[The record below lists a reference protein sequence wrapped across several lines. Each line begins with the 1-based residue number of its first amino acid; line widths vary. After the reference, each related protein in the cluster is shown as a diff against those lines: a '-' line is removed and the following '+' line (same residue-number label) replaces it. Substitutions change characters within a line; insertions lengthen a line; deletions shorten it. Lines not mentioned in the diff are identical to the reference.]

1 LAGVLLAIWSAGS
14 LLGGLLYGARPPRS
28 PLLEVHTRLAVLL
41 PLACLPLLASASPI
55 SMALLVALAGAPVA
69 PLIASRNELVSAIA
83 PRGAQTEAFTWPLTA
98 LVAGLSVGVA
108 TAGLLVD
115 ASGWE
120 TAMLV
125 GALTAAIGALLVV
138 SRRETLVLAPSP
150 A

>member
-1 LAGVLLAIWSAGS
+1 
-14 LLGGLLYGARPPRS
+14 
-28 PLLEVHTRLAVLL
+28 
-41 PLACLPLLASASPI
+41 
-55 SMALLVALAGAPVA
+55 MALLVALAGAPVA

-125 GALTAAIGALLVV
+125 GALTAGIGALLVV
-138 SRRETLVLAPSP
+138 SRRETLVVAPSP